1 MGRPR
6 VDTNTTTSTKRGLG
20 FRVSLSTMRRLR
32 LTLVVFAALV
42 AVPNS
47 TAQNSTAKLRKPP
60 SPAAARAG
68 SAVEWRK
75 DLATAQAEAKASHKP
90 VFWYVPTVPGS
101 PMDRRPELD
110 RVMMSGPFSWPET
123 IAILNERFV
132 PLRAT
137 PTRDDA
143 KARELVRGKFIE
155 PGFLVLGAD
164 GAEVSRCDR
173 ITTLAPDWWR
183 ARLGEALGESLPCRL
198 SARVQDALAAYA
210 HGEPAAAE
218 RLLRSVIE
226 GRESDGTDTPVARFL
241 LGVVLRRQRQFE
253 AADAAWDALV
263 AATPAHPLAAKIA
276 AEREGHG
283 PFLRGIEE
291 WKPLPAAVLA
301 GARTST
307 QAAAGA
313 YPREAM
319 IQRSLQFL
327 VDQQE
332 ADGGYRD
339 SIYDFGGTDSL
350 PNVHMAITAL
360 VGWALLEHRGALV
373 GELRTAVDAA
383 LARIDGLMRDE
394 TQIASE
400 DRDEIAWA
408 HAYRL
413 RALCRWM
420 DGDDEMRS
428 RSLTK
433 AQELIGAL
441 AGLQEAS
448 GAWFHEYSNPFV
460 LATVLLALHEA
471 KAKGL
476 DVPEDAVTRG
486 VRALQQGRADNGG
499 FPYGMGRQRAKTINL
514 AGAAGRMPLCEL
526 ALFRFGASDQAR
538 LGASLTAA
546 FEHHH
551 HLEAIRKYD
560 DHADRLG
567 YGGFFFWYDVRA
579 RSEAIAAITDDAA
592 RAGWQAQ
599 QDAIVLA
606 LPEIDGCF
614 VDSHEL
620 GRCYGTAM
628 ALLCLSPPQ

>member
-1 MGRPR
+1 MP
-6 VDTNTTTSTKRGLG
+6 K
-20 FRVSLSTMRRLR
+20 LR
-32 LTLVVFAALV
+32 LTVMVFAVCCTAPDSAAQNAPV
-42 AVPNS
+42 PTSAVG
-47 TAQNSTAKLRKPP
+47 NSTAKLRKPP
-60 SPAAARAG
+60 SPQAARAG

-75 DLATAQAEAKASHKP
+75 DLATALADAKASQRP

-137 PTRDDA
+137 PARDDA

-155 PGFLVLGAD
+155 PGFLVLGHD
-164 GAEVSRCDR
+164 GKEVSRCDR

-183 ARLGEALGESLPCRL
+183 ARLGEALGEDLPCRL
-198 SARVQDALAAYA
+198 TGRVQDALAAYA
-210 HGEPAAAE
+210 QGEPAAAE
-218 RLLRSVIE
+218 RLLRGVIE
-226 GRESDGTDTPVARFL
+226 GSAVEGADPSVARFL

-263 AATPAHPLAAKIA
+263 AATPEHPLAAKIA

-291 WKPLPAAVLA
+291 WKPLPAAVLG

-313 YPREAM
+313 YPRAAM
-319 IQRSLQFL
+319 IKRSLQFL

-332 ADGGYRD
+332 EDGGYRD

-350 PNVHMAITAL
+350 PNVYMAITSL
-360 VGWALLEHRGALV
+360 VGWALLEHRDSLV

-383 LARIDGLMRDE
+383 LARIDGLIRDE
-394 TQIASE
+394 TRIASE
-400 DRDEIAWA
+400 DRDEIVWA

-413 RALCRWM
+413 RVLCRWM
-420 DGDDEMRS
+420 DGGDEARS

-433 AQELIGAL
+433 AQEMVAAL
-441 AGLQEAS
+441 AGLQEES

-460 LATVLLALHEA
+460 LSTVLLALHHA
-471 KAKGL
+471 KVKGL
-476 DVPEDAVTRG
+476 EVPDDAITRG
-486 VRALQQGRADNGG
+486 VRALQQCRAQNGG
-499 FPYGMGRQRAKTINL
+499 FPYGMARQSARRIDL

-526 ALFRFGASDQAR
+526 ALLRFGASDQER
-538 LGASLTAA
+538 LGAALTAA

-551 HLEAIRKYD
+551 RLEAIRKYD
-560 DHADRLG
+560 DHADSLG
-567 YGGFFFWYDVRA
+567 YGGFFFWYDLRA
-579 RSEAIAAITDDAA
+579 RSEAIAAISDDAA
-592 RAGWQAQ
+592 RARWQAL

-628 ALLCLSPPQ
+628 ALLCLTPGQ

>member
-1 MGRPR
+1 MA
-6 VDTNTTTSTKRGLG
+6 K
-20 FRVSLSTMRRLR
+20 LR
-32 LTLVVFAALV
+32 LTVMVFASCCI
-42 AVPNS
+42 VPDS
-47 TAQNSTAKLRKPP
+47 TAQDPPVPSSTARNSTAKLRKPP
-60 SPAAARAG
+60 SPQAARAG
-68 SAVEWRK
+68 AAVEWRK
-75 DLATAQAEAKASHKP
+75 DLATALADAKASHKP

-137 PTRDDA
+137 PVRDDA
-143 KARELVRGKFIE
+143 KARALVRGKFIE
-155 PGFLVLGAD
+155 PGFLVLGED
-164 GAEVSRCDR
+164 GVEVSRCDR

-210 HGEPAAAE
+210 QGEPAAAE
-218 RLLRSVIE
+218 GLLRGVIE
-226 GRESDGTDTPVARFL
+226 RGAIEGSGAEGADGSVARFL

-253 AADAAWDALV
+253 AADAVWDALV
-263 AATPAHPLAAKIA
+263 AATPEHPLAAKIA

-283 PFLRGIEE
+283 PFLRGIED

-307 QAAAGA
+307 QAASGA
-313 YPREAM
+313 FTREAM
-319 IQRSLQFL
+319 IKRSLQFL

-332 ADGGYRD
+332 EDGGYRD

-350 PNVHMAITAL
+350 PNVHMAITSL
-360 VGWALLEHRGALV
+360 VGWALLEHRDSLV

-383 LARIDGLMRDE
+383 LARIDGLIRDE
-394 TQIASE
+394 TRIASE

-413 RALCRWM
+413 RVLCRWM
-420 DGDDEMRS
+420 DGGDEARS

-433 AQELIGAL
+433 AQELVGAL
-441 AGLQEAS
+441 AGLQEES

-460 LATVLLALHEA
+460 LATVLLALHHA
-471 KAKGL
+471 KVKGL
-476 DVPEDAVTRG
+476 EVPDDAITRG
-486 VRALQQGRADNGG
+486 VRALQQCRAQNGG
-499 FPYGMGRQRAKTINL
+499 FPSGMARLSARRIDL

-526 ALFRFGASDQAR
+526 ALLRFRASDQER
-538 LGASLTAA
+538 LGAALTAA

-551 HLEAIRKYD
+551 RLEAIRKYD
-560 DHADRLG
+560 DHADSLG

-579 RSEAIAAITDDAA
+579 RREAIAAITDDAA
-592 RAGWQAQ
+592 RARWQAQ

-628 ALLCLSPPQ
+628 ALLCLTPAQ

>member
-1 MGRPR
+1 
-6 VDTNTTTSTKRGLG
+6 
-20 FRVSLSTMRRLR
+20 MRRLR
-32 LTLVVFAALV
+32 LTWVLSAALV
-42 AVPNS
+42 VAPNS

-68 SAVEWRK
+68 SAVEWRN
-75 DLATAQAEAKASHKP
+75 DLATALADAKASHKP

-123 IAILNERFV
+123 IAVLNERFV

-143 KARELVRGKFIE
+143 KARDLVRGKFIE
-155 PGFLVLGAD
+155 PGFLVLGED

-183 ARLGEALGESLPCRL
+183 ARLGDALGESLPCRL
-198 SARVQDALAAYA
+198 SVRVQDALAAYA
-210 HGEPAAAE
+210 QGEPAAAE
-218 RLLRSVIE
+218 RLLRAETS
-226 GRESDGTDTPVARFL
+226 GADAPVARFL

-253 AADAAWDALV
+253 TADAAWDALV
-263 AATPAHPLAAKIA
+263 AATPEHPLAAKIA

-283 PFLRGIEE
+283 PFLRGIED

-313 YPREAM
+313 YPREVM
-319 IQRSLQFL
+319 IRRSLQFL

-360 VGWALLEHRGALV
+360 VGWALLEHRGSLV
-373 GELRTAVDAA
+373 GELRGAVDAA
-383 LARIDGLMRDE
+383 LARIDGLIRDD
-394 TQIASE
+394 TQIATE

-413 RALCRWM
+413 RVLCRWM
-420 DGDDEMRS
+420 DGGDEARS

-433 AQELIGAL
+433 VQELIGAL
-441 AGLQEAS
+441 ASLQEAS

-460 LATVLLALHEA
+460 LATVLLALHQA
-471 KAKGL
+471 KVKGL
-476 DVPEDAVTRG
+476 DVPDDAIARG
-486 VRALQQGRADNGG
+486 VGALQRCRAQNGG
-499 FPYGMGRQRAKTINL
+499 YPYGMARQSAKRIDL

-526 ALFRFGASDQAR
+526 ALLRFGASDQER
-538 LGASLTAA
+538 LGAALTAA

-551 HLEAIRKYD
+551 RLEAIRKYD
-560 DHADRLG
+560 DHADSLG

-592 RAGWQAQ
+592 RARWQAQ

-628 ALLCLSPPQ
+628 ALLCLTPPQ